1 MKMRISVLLCVLLA
15 LTSSVWML
23 RAQDLGARVIDDFEA
38 AEVFEGRDAFNNAIG
53 HAPWGDQAGNVS
65 LSLATMERADASSTV
80 LAIDY
85 DIGAWGGFTHA
96 FTDGENWL
104 SQDWTSYNALSF
116 WLYGNSTGA
125 PIQVEIFDNRN
136 ANLNTDTAER
146 WFYRIADDFA
156 GWMEFTIAFRSFQR
170 RADWQPGG
178 APDDGLG
185 LDQVSAYAFGFPA
198 GTGAQTA
205 YLDEVRLVTLGVDPL
220 AVDDFEMGEL
230 HLSQDS
236 FGNNIGF
243 VTWGDTAGS
252 VELGIT
258 EAKRQ
263 GQEMQALNV
272 NYDIAAW
279 GGFTHVFND
288 GENWTSQNWREFN
301 AISFWFLGS
310 NTGQAVQFEIFD
322 NRNADLD
329 GDSAERWFARF
340 EDDAYGWKQLELPFT
355 DFERRS
361 DWQPEGAPDDGLN
374 LDAVS
379 GYAFGLP
386 AGTGGSF
393 AIIDD
398 IELIFMPGVGL
409 PKLPEQEAQAAA
421 AESAP
426 APEVAQLATV
436 ELNESLLAP
445 LPPAD
450 PVLIADFEA
459 GVVYVSQADGPA
471 IGFVPWGD
479 STANAIIGVTQVLP
493 FTDLALPE
501 QSAPEQVMRIDYNIG
516 AWGGFTNAFSDG
528 ANWVSQDWTGHNA
541 FQFWLYGNN
550 TGQIVQIELFDNRQA
565 DNNADTAER
574 FFYHLLDDYE
584 GWRQFTVPFAYFQRR
599 MDWQPGGAPDDGFN
613 LDAVWGFAFGFP
625 AGVGAQTAYIDQVAI
640 VVVED
645 PSQVQTSAQNRVTT
659 VEIDESIAWDSR
671 EWDLLWS
678 DEFDA
683 PAGSPIDAASWTCEI
698 GGHGWGNNEMQY
710 YTDRVENAAHDG
722 AGNLV
727 ISAREET
734 LADATCHYGECLYTS
749 ARCITQ
755 DKVEFTYG
763 RVEARIDIPNGQGI
777 WPAFWML
784 GANFPELGWPLSGE
798 IDILENVGEKNVV
811 YGALHGPG
819 YSGAGNLGHAYRAEV
834 NFDEGF
840 HVYAIDWDE
849 HVIRWYVD
857 GDLVNLTSVN
867 ALDGKQWVY
876 DHDFFLLMNV
886 AVGGYWPGYPDE
898 TTEFPQEM
906 LVDYVRVYQL
916 QPE

>member
-1 MKMRISVLLCVLLA
+1 MKKRRRLFLFLFLVLVSA
-15 LTSSVWML
+15 LWTAQ
-23 RAQDLGARVIDDFEA
+23 AQDLDARVIDDFEA
-38 AEVFEGRDAFNNAIG
+38 AEVFAGRDGYNNAIG
-53 HAPWGDQAGNVS
+53 HAPWGDQPGNVS
-65 LSLATMERADASSTV
+65 LSLATMERVDVSSTV

-104 SQDWTSYNALSF
+104 SQDWRSHNALSF
-116 WLYGNSTGA
+116 WLYGNNTGA
-125 PIQVEIFDNRN
+125 TIQVEVFDNRN
-136 ANLNTDTAER
+136 PNLNSDSAER
-146 WFYRIADDFA
+146 WFYHISDDYDS
-156 GWMEFTIAFRSFQR
+156 WMEFSIPLRSFQR
-170 RADWQPGG
+170 RSDWQPGG

-185 LDQVSAYAFGFPA
+185 LDQVSGYAFGFPA

-205 YLDEVRLVTLGVDPL
+205 YLDDVRLVTLGLDPL
-220 AVDDFEMGEL
+220 AVDDFERDEL
-230 HLSQDS
+230 FLSQDS

-252 VELGIT
+252 VELRLT
-258 EAKRQ
+258 DAKRN
-263 GQEMQALNV
+263 GQELRALNV

-279 GGFTHVFND
+279 GGFTNVFSD
-288 GENWTSQNWREFN
+288 GENWISQNWREYN

-322 NRNADLD
+322 NRNANLD
-329 GDSAERWFARF
+329 GDSAERWFSRF
-340 EDDAYGWKQLELPFT
+340 DDDAYGWKQLEIPFI

-361 DWQPEGAPDDGLN
+361 DWQPEGAPDDGFN

-398 IELIFMPGVGL
+398 IELIFMPGL
-409 PKLPEQEAQAAA
+409 SLPELPQQEAVVEHA
-421 AESAP
+421 AEAP
-426 APEVAQLATV
+426 AVAQPAAV
-436 ELNESLLAP
+436 ELNETLLAAMP
-445 LPPAD
+445 YAE
-450 PVLIADFEA
+450 PVLVADFER
-459 GVVYVSQADGPA
+459 GVVYVSQVDGPA

-479 STANAIIGVTQVLP
+479 STANAIIGVTQVIP
-493 FTDLALPE
+493 FTDLALPD
-501 QSAPEQVMRIDYNIG
+501 QSAPNQVLRVDYNIG
-516 AWGGFTNAFSDG
+516 AWGGFTYAFSDG
-528 ANWVSQDWTGHNA
+528 SSWISQDWTGHNA
-541 FQFWLYGNN
+541 FQFWLYGSN

-574 FFYHLLDDYE
+574 FFYHLVDDYD
-584 GWRQFTVPFAYFQRR
+584 GWQQFTIPFAYFQRR
-599 MDWQPGGAPDDGFN
+599 GDWQPGGAPDDGFN
-613 LDAVWGFAFGFP
+613 LDAVSGFAFGFP
-625 AGVGAQTAYIDQVAI
+625 GGVGAQTAYLDQVEI

-645 PSQVQTSAQNRVTT
+645 PTQVQTSARTMMTT
-659 VEIDESIAWDSR
+659 VEVDESIGWDTR

-683 PAGSPIDAASWTCEI
+683 EAGSPINAENWTCEI
-698 GGHGWGNNEMQY
+698 GGHGWGNNEMEY

-722 AGNLV
+722 EGNLV

-734 LADATCHYGECLYTS
+734 LADSSCHYGECQYTS

-819 YSGAGNLGHAYRAEV
+819 YSGAGNLGHAYRADV

-857 GDLVNLTSVN
+857 GELSNLISVN

-898 TTEFPQEM
+898 TTAFPQEM
-906 LVDYVRVYQL
+906 IVDYVRVYQL
-916 QPE
+916 KSE